1 MMRYKQN
8 KQKENENVWA
18 QIHTPSRV
26 CEWIK
31 NEVVGG
37 VSVHTIA
44 LVGDHH

>member
-18 QIHTPSRV
+18 QDHTSSRE

-37 VSVHTIA
+37 CLA
-44 LVGDHH
+44 HHRSGSEHH